1 MSQDNVEEIRRGFE
15 TFSATGE
22 LRSEHYAPDF
32 VWDMS
37 TFRGWP
43 EQQTYDGLEGAR
55 KFIADWQEVWDDW
68 EVETEQLLE
77 AGDDK
82 VVVILRQWG
91 RSRATGATSEMH
103 FAQVWTF
110 KDGLQIRMQMYASPE
125 EALDAVG
132 IERGRRR

>member
-1 MSQDNVEEIRRGFE
+1 MTRDNVESVRQGIEVFA
-15 TFSATGE
+15 ATGE
-22 LRSEHYAPDF
+22 LRPEVYHPEF

-55 KFIADWQEVWDDW
+55 KFLADWEEVWDDW
-68 EVETEQLLE
+68 EVEAEQVLD

-82 VVVILRQWG
+82 VVAILWQRG
-91 RSRATGATSEMH
+91 RSKATGVTSEMH

-110 KDGLQIRMQMYASPE
+110 KDGLQIRMQMYASAD
-125 EALDAVG
+125 EALEAA
-132 IERGRRR
+132 RGGQTP